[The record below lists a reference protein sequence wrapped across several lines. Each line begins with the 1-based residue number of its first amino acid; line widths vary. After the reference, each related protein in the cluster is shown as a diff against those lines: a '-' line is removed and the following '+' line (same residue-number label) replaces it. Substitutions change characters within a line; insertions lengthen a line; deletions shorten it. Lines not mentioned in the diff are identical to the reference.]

1 MNEVTGIV
9 TKVFGL
15 YYTVK
20 INNRYFTCVL
30 RGKIRQ
36 SEERQI
42 YSDPIAVGDN
52 VSVSLN
58 EDGSGVINEILKRK
72 NIFSRKEKGKNKR
85 EDIIAANLDLVVII
99 QSFKSPDLNL
109 RFVDRLIVRS
119 AMDNI
124 QVLLCVNKSD
134 LAEKKTIEY
143 LKGYYKNANVDLY
156 ITNTI
161 TGEGIM
167 KLSVKLSNNTSLF
180 VGSSGV
186 GKTSILNCLNPDLH
200 LRISEVSMSTN
211 KGKHTTSNVEMIHL
225 PDNTAIIDTPGVRE
239 FGLMDI
245 EPHMLGFYFNDFN
258 KYTGKCAFNP
268 CSHDHEPDCEVKRH
282 VDCGD
287 IFRDR
292 YQSYLNMLN
301 SLREYHERKYE

>member
-1 MNEVTGIV
+1 LKEITGVV
-9 TKVFGL
+9 TKIFGL
-15 YYTVK
+15 YYIVK

-36 SEERQI
+36 SEERQK
-42 YSDPIAVGDN
+42 YSDPIAVGDS

-99 QSFKSPDLNL
+99 QSFKSPSLNL

-143 LKGYYKNANVDLY
+143 IKDYYYNANIDLY

-161 TGEGIM
+161 TGNGI
-167 KLSVKLSNNTSLF
+167 KELSAKLSNNTSLF
-180 VGSSGV
+180 IGSSGV
-186 GKTSILNCLNPDLH
+186 GKTSILNYLNPDLR

-225 PDNTAIIDTPGVRE
+225 QDNAAIIDTPGVRE

-258 KYTGKCAFNP
+258 KYIDKCAFNP
-268 CSHDHEPDCEVKRH
+268 CTHDHEPDCEVKRH
-282 VDCGD
+282 VDNGD
-287 IFRDR
+287 IFLDR